1 VLPLAEVPLVPVG
14 LAADVAPAELVP
26 EALAGLAFVRIN
38 DALLPDGD
46 PVRDALVDPVAPAA
60 PA

>member
-1 VLPLAEVPLVPVG
+1 MLPLAEVPLVPVG
-14 LAADVAPAELVP
+14 LAADVDPVGLVP

-38 DALLPDGD
+38 DALLPDPD
-46 PVRDALVDPVAPAA
+46 PVRDALVDPVVPAA